1 MRDIPFEL
9 KLLGAGSDPAPAP
22 FTGFRQDGMPSDA
35 EIQAA
40 LRRARAERANTFV
53 SLIAGVVA
61 WIRKGHQIADPD
73 RKSVVEGKSVS
84 ERVDRGGRRLIKKK
98 TAKQKVS
105 N

>member
-61 WIRKGHQIADPD
+61 WIRKGHQIADPVAQD

-84 ERVDRGGRRLIKKK
+84 VRVDLGGGRILKKK
-98 TAKQKVS
+98 KQQ
-105 N
+105 